1 MLQSPQNK
9 VIVSVKSKYI
19 KDFGD
24 LTKRISIEDN
34 TSVHLEDL
42 VNIVGTVE
50 SLPVSISN
58 EGHYKDYS
66 LEGINVGDTVLFS
79 FSVIYDLYQKK
90 QDVGEIIHR
99 NRIQYRGKEYWLA
112 DITKIFGVITPIDI
126 QMVNGYVMAEQFE
139 EDKIFMQ
146 PESRKSRK
154 CKSSVLMHI
163 GRPKVGHKR
172 VNAEPGDLIYYNPL
186 KVQKYQI
193 NGKPFIIL
201 NQSHILGRVKPKKV
215 KQVKV

>member
-1 MLQSPQNK
+1 
-9 VIVSVKSKYI
+9 
-19 KDFGD
+19 
-24 LTKRISIEDN
+24 
-34 TSVHLEDL
+34 
-42 VNIVGTVE
+42 
-50 SLPVSISN
+50 
-58 EGHYKDYS
+58 
-66 LEGINVGDTVLFS
+66 
-79 FSVIYDLYQKK
+79 
-90 QDVGEIIHR
+90 
-99 NRIQYRGKEYWLA
+99 
-112 DITKIFGVITPIDI
+112 
-126 QMVNGYVMAEQFE
+126 MVNGYVMAEQFE